1 MHSTTESLQLPWKKT
16 PEKNFGHR
24 IQILG
29 TNSPFSKPI
38 LERTAGIFSEKEDA
52 LGPPAR
58 LLSICL
64 LCFKTVLC
72 GEAGDIFWA
81 CSLFQNFQSCRTV
94 QISNTPHFR
103 LKKETFAHTGA
114 W

>member
-1 MHSTTESLQLPWKKT
+1 MH
-16 PEKNFGHR
+16 
-24 IQILG
+24 ILG

-52 LGPPAR
+52 LGPPTR
-58 LLSICL
+58 LLSIYL